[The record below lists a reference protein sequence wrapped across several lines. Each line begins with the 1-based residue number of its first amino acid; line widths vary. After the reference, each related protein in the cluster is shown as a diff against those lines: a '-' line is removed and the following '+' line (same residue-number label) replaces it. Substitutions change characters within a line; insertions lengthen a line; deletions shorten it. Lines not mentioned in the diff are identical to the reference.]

1 MLVLFPLPV
10 RLVESELGP
19 APTPAPR
26 HIQTAAKEQDDASD
40 VTEDGVK
47 WASAHAAFSVGAGA
61 TFVWLVV
68 GATWWCCK
76 PDAKEVAKM
85 IAADHARQDEAMQLV
100 LQRGAPRSAAAVQQY
115 EQQCILQP
123 GDVSYHGDD
132 DI

>member
-1 MLVLFPLPV
+1 M
-10 RLVESELGP
+10 
-19 APTPAPR
+19 
-26 HIQTAAKEQDDASD
+26 
-40 VTEDGVK
+40 K

-85 IAADHARQDEAMQLV
+85 IAADHARQAEAMQLV
-100 LQRGAPRSAAAVQQY
+100 LQRGILRSAAAVQQHK
-115 EQQCILQP
+115 QQISYQP
-123 GDVSYHGDD
+123 GDISYVGDD